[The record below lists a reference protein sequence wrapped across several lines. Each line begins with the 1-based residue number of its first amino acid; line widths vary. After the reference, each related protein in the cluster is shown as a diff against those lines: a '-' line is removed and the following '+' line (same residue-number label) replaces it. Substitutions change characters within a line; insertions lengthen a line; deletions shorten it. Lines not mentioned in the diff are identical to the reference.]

1 VRSGGFRDDQEN
13 AGEPVSQHL
22 RILHLRPS
30 NFVGGPERQLLRYA
44 ELDRAGLTETILG
57 TFVGVHEGR
66 EFLEAAEKHGF
77 QTLALPTGSLGD
89 HRATFALM
97 RFLKE
102 REISLLCTHGYQAD
116 ILGGIAGLARRVPV
130 VCFLR
135 GWTGEDWKV
144 RAYELADRAFLASAK
159 RVVCLSQT
167 HASRLARYRVLRPK
181 LRVVL
186 NAVESR
192 PLGEDQRSRLRQ
204 DVRARLGLPA
214 NCTIVASAGRL
225 SAEKGTMFLL
235 HAVPELQRQ
244 FRDARFVIFG
254 DGRLRGQLGEMAGRL
269 GVSVAVSF
277 AGHVPDFPLLL
288 PGIDLLVNPSLAEQM
303 PNVVLEAM
311 AAAVPVIATAVG
323 AVKEIAGD
331 DNTLISVPPAD
342 AAAIAQAV
350 RDLLLDPSLAGAIGR
365 AGQKRVQQAFSPARQ
380 GSQLRALY
388 EELIPAMAPVRA
400 ALDTNS
406 RGGH

>member
-1 VRSGGFRDDQEN
+1 M
-13 AGEPVSQHL
+13 SQHL

-30 NFVGGPERQLLRYA
+30 NFVGGPERQLLHYA

-57 TFVGVHEGR
+57 TFVGAHEGR
-66 EFLEAAEKHGF
+66 EFLELAEKHGF

-89 HRATFALM
+89 YRATFALM

-135 GWTGEDWKV
+135 GWTAEDWKV

-159 RVVCLSQT
+159 RIVCLSQT
-167 HASRLARYRVLRPK
+167 HASQLARYRLLRPK

-186 NAVESR
+186 NAIESR
-192 PLGEDQRSRLRQ
+192 TLGEDQRLRLRQ
-204 DVRARLGLPA
+204 EVRTRLGLPA
-214 NCTIVASAGRL
+214 NCRIVASAGRL
-225 SAEKGTMFLL
+225 SEEKGTIFFLQ
-235 HAVPELQRQ
+235 AVSELQGQ

-254 DGRLRGQLGEMAGRL
+254 NGRVRGQLEEMARRL
-269 GVSVAVSF
+269 GVSVVVSF

-288 PGIDLLVNPSLAEQM
+288 PGIDLVVNPSLAEQM

-331 DNTLISVPPAD
+331 GNTLVLVPAAD

-350 RDLLLDPSLAGAIGR
+350 RDLLLDPPLAGAMGH
-365 AGQKRVQQAFSPARQ
+365 AGQKRVQEAFSPARQ
-380 GSQLRALY
+380 RTQLRALY
-388 EELIPAMAPVRA
+388 EELIPALAPA
-400 ALDTNS
+400 PATLGTNS

>member
-1 VRSGGFRDDQEN
+1 MSQ
-13 AGEPVSQHL
+13 PVH
-22 RILHLRPS
+22 ILHLRPS
-30 NFVGGPERQLLRYA
+30 SFVGGPERQLLHYA

-66 EFLEAAEKHGF
+66 EFLEAAEEHGF

-89 HRATFALM
+89 YRATFALM

-130 VCFLR
+130 ACFLR

-144 RAYELADRAFLASAK
+144 RVYELADRAFLALAK

-167 HASRLARYRVLRPK
+167 HASRLARYRVLRSK

-186 NAVESR
+186 NAIESR
-192 PLGEDQRSRLRQ
+192 TIGEDQRLRLRQ
-204 DVRARLGLPA
+204 EVRARLGLPA
-214 NCTIVASAGRL
+214 NCMVVASAGRL
-225 SAEKGTMFLL
+225 SAEKGTVFLL
-235 HAVPELQRQ
+235 RAVPELQRQ

-254 DGRLRGQLGEMAGRL
+254 SGRLRGQLEGMAKGL
-269 GVSVAVSF
+269 GVSAAVLF

-288 PGIDLLVNPSLAEQM
+288 PGIDVLVNPSLAEQM

-311 AAAVPVIATAVG
+311 AAAVPVVATAVG

-331 DNTLISVPPAD
+331 ADTLVLVPPAD
-342 AAAIAQAV
+342 AAAIVRAV
-350 RDLLLDPSLAGAIGR
+350 RDLLLDPVLAGAIGR
-365 AGQKRVQQAFSPARQ
+365 AGQKRVQEAFSFARQ
-380 GSQLRALY
+380 GMQLRALY

-400 ALDTNS
+400 ALGTSS